1 MNGKFLRL
9 RLILACALA
18 LALSALAPPPR
29 AEAQATTITDNTTVP
44 IDFTA
49 TACNGETVNISGD
62 SHVVVHLTQNDNHT
76 TFETHIQ
83 FHLSGESASGIK
95 YVANETVDSIQQTPI
110 NNGAT
115 VFNTVGQL
123 HLIAQGSADNL
134 VVRTTIHTTVNA
146 NGQITATSFEF
157 EVECQG

>member
-1 MNGKFLRL
+1 MNGKSLRL
-9 RLILACALA
+9 LLFLAYSLSLA
-18 LALSALAPPPR
+18 LPVLMTPPR
-29 AEAQATTITDNTTVP
+29 AGAQATTSTDNTTVP

-62 SHVVVHLTQNDNHT
+62 SHVVLHLTRNANNT
-76 TFETHIQ
+76 TFKTHIQ
-83 FHLSGESASGIK
+83 FHLSGTSASGIQ
-95 YVANETVDSIQQTPI
+95 YNANETVDSIEQTTDSGPRVL
-110 NNGAT
+110 NS
-115 VFNTVGQL
+115 VGQL

-134 VVRTTIHTTVNA
+134 AVRTTIHTTVNA

>member
-9 RLILACALA
+9 LLLLACTLA
-18 LALSALAPPPR
+18 LPALVTPPR
-29 AEAQATTITDNTTVP
+29 AGAQATTLTDNTTVP

-62 SHVVVHLTQNDNHT
+62 SHVVVHLTRNDNHT
-76 TFETHIQ
+76 TFKTHIQ
-83 FHLSGESASGIK
+83 FHLSGDGASGTRYI
-95 YVANETVDSIQQTPI
+95 ANETVDSIEQTPTDQ
-110 NNGAT
+110 GAH
-115 VFNTVGQL
+115 VLNSVGQL

-146 NGQITATSFEF
+146 NGQITATSFDF
-157 EVECQG
+157 QVECQG

>member
-1 MNGKFLRL
+1 MNPKFLRL
-9 RLILACALA
+9 LLLLTVCALSLHA
-18 LALSALAPPPR
+18 LVTPQSAS
-29 AEAQATTITDNTTVP
+29 AEATTSTDNTTVP

-62 SHVVVHLTQNDNHT
+62 SHVVVHLTRNDNHT

-83 FHLSGESASGIK
+83 FHLSGEGASGTRYI
-95 YVANETVDSIQQTPI
+95 ANETVDSIENTSP
-110 NNGAT
+110 GAAQ
-115 VFNTVGQL
+115 VFNSVGQL

>member
-1 MNGKFLRL
+1 MNVKALRL
-9 RLILACALA
+9 RLTLACSLSLA
-18 LALSALAPPPR
+18 LAALAPPPR
-29 AEAQATTITDNTTVP
+29 AAAEAVTMTDNTDVP

-62 SHVVVHLTQNDNHT
+62 SHVVVHLTRNDNHT

-83 FHLSGESASGIK
+83 FHLSGEGASGTR
-95 YVANETVDSIQQTPI
+95 YVANETVDSIEQTPTD
-110 NNGAT
+110 NGAQ
-115 VFNTVGQL
+115 VLNSVGQL